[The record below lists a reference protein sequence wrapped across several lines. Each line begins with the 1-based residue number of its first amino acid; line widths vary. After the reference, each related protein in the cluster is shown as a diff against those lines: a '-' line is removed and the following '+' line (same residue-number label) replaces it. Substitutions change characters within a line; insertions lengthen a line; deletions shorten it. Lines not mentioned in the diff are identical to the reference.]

1 MNDQDKTKSEL
12 IKELQQLREDNNK
25 FRKSYGKDITDRKQS
40 VDALRESEARFR
52 NLFQEVQSVSVQ
64 GYGTDGTTK
73 YWNLASEQL
82 YGYTA
87 QEAIGQN
94 LLDLIIPSEMRED
107 VAHAMKNMA
116 ETGQP
121 IPSSELSLMRKD
133 GSRVSV
139 FSSHT
144 LISIPGHPQELFCID
159 IDLTERKQAEEALK
173 KSQLLLKS
181 SIESQRNTILFS
193 IDQEYKY
200 LYFNKAHSDAMKFAY
215 NTDISLGMNILD
227 CITSGADR
235 KAAKENYDRALKG
248 ETHSNIRIYGDIEL
262 AHYESF
268 FNPIFNENNEIIGAT
283 GLARNISSRKQAE
296 DAILNSKQK
305 KDNLVSKIPVGVYIL
320 KTKPEGTFALEYVSP
335 RMAEMLDLSV
345 ESLLTDKET
354 IFKAIHPDDLDG
366 FATLNQEGI
375 YLKRPFDWKGRV
387 IVKGEVRWLHITSL
401 PQQLESGDIL
411 WHGLIVDI
419 TKQMQNEAEIQLK
432 NEELIN
438 LNATKDKFF
447 SIIAHDLRSPF
458 NSFLGLTE
466 IMSEDLPNLTMPQLQ
481 EMIAGMN
488 KSATNLYRLLEN
500 LLNWSQ
506 IQKGTIPFNPE
517 EIQIGLVTGE
527 IIEMIQEQAKN
538 KKIKITT
545 EIPDGLVVFAD
556 SNMLQTII
564 RNLVSN
570 AIKYTNKGGR
580 ISLSVKSS
588 SDKNIVI
595 AIQDTGIG
603 MSREMVD
610 NLFRIDTNANR
621 KGTEGEPSTGLGLL
635 LCKEFV
641 EKHGGK
647 IWVESCEGKGS
658 TFYFTFPSH
667 W

>member
-1 MNDQDKTKSEL
+1 MNDQDKSKSEL
-12 IKELQQLREDNNK
+12 IKELQQLREDNKK
-25 FRKSYGKDITDRKQS
+25 FRKSYEADIAERRI
-40 VDALRESEARFR
+40 AEGAIRESETRFR

-64 GYGTDGTTK
+64 GYDTDGTTK

-94 LLDLIIPSEMRED
+94 LLDLIIPPEMREN
-107 VAHAMKNMA
+107 VALAIQNMA

-121 IPSSELSLMRKD
+121 IPSSELLLMRKD

-144 LISIPGHPQELFCID
+144 LISIPGRPKELFCID
-159 IDLTERKQAEEALK
+159 IDLTERKLAEEA
-173 KSQLLLKS
+173 
-181 SIESQRNTILFS
+181 
-193 IDQEYKY
+193 
-200 LYFNKAHSDAMKFAY
+200 
-215 NTDISLGMNILD
+215 
-227 CITSGADR
+227 
-235 KAAKENYDRALKG
+235 
-248 ETHSNIRIYGDIEL
+248 IR
-262 AHYESF
+262 
-268 FNPIFNENNEIIGAT
+268 
-283 GLARNISSRKQAE
+283 
-296 DAILNSKQK
+296 NSKQQY
-305 KDNLVSKIPVGVYIL
+305 DNLVSKIPVGVYIL
-320 KTKPEGTFALEYVSP
+320 KTKPDGTFALEYVSP
-335 RMAEMLDLSV
+335 RMAEMLDLST

-366 FATLNQEGI
+366 FARLNQEGI
-375 YLKRPFDWKGRV
+375 FLKRPFDWKGRV
-387 IVKGEVRWLHITSL
+387 IVKREVRWLHIRSL
-401 PQQLESGDIL
+401 PEQLENGDIL

-419 TKQMQNEAEIQLK
+419 TRQMQNEAEIKIK
-432 NEELIN
+432 NDELIN

-466 IMSEDLPNLTMPQLQ
+466 IMAEELPNLSMLQLR
-481 EMIAGMN
+481 EMVTGMN

-517 EIQIGLVTGE
+517 AVQIGLVIGE
-527 IIEMIQEQAKN
+527 SIEIIQEQAKN
-538 KKIKITT
+538 KEIEITT
-545 EIPDGLVVFAD
+545 DIPADFIVFAD
-556 SNMLQTII
+556 INMLQAII

-580 ISLSVKSS
+580 ISLSVNATN
-588 SDKNIVI
+588 DKNIGI

-603 MSREMVD
+603 MCSEMVAK
-610 NLFRIDTNANR
+610 LFRIDTRANR
-621 KGTEGEPSTGLGLL
+621 KGTDGEPSTGLGLL

-647 IWVESCEGKGS
+647 IWVDSEEGIGS
-658 TFYFTFPSH
+658 TFYFTLPMN
-667 W
+667 

>member
-12 IKELQQLREDNNK
+12 IKELQQLREDNEK
-25 FRKSYGKDITDRKQS
+25 LRKSSGKDISERKQS
-40 VDALRESEARFR
+40 VNALRESEARFR

-64 GYGTDGTTK
+64 GYGTDGRTK

-94 LLDLIIPSEMRED
+94 LLHLIIPPEMRED
-107 VAHAMKNMA
+107 VALAMQNMA

-159 IDLTERKQAEEALK
+159 IDLTELKQTEEALK
-173 KSQLLLKS
+173 KSQLLLKAS
-181 SIESQRNTILFS
+181 LESQRNTILFS
-193 IDQEYKY
+193 IDQEYNY
-200 LYFNKAHSDAMKFAY
+200 LYFNKAHSDAMKYAY
-215 NTDISLGMNILD
+215 NKDISLGMNILD

-235 KAAKENYDRALKG
+235 KAAKDNYDQALKG

-268 FNPIFNENNEIIGAT
+268 FNPIYNENNEIIGAT
-283 GLARNISSRKQAE
+283 GLARNISARKQAE
-296 DAILNSKQK
+296 EAILNSKQQY
-305 KDNLVSKIPVGVYIL
+305 DNLVSKIPVGVYIL
-320 KTKPEGTFALEYVSP
+320 KTKPDGNFALEYVSP
-335 RMAEMLDLSV
+335 RMAEILDLSA

-366 FATLNQEGI
+366 FTRLNQEGI
-375 YLKRPFDWKGRV
+375 FAKRPFDWKGRV

-401 PQQLESGDIL
+401 PEQLESGDIL

-419 TKQMQNEAEIQLK
+419 TRQMQNEAEIQLK

-466 IMSEDLPNLTMPQLQ
+466 IMAEELPNLTMSQLQ
-481 EMIAGMN
+481 EMAAGMN
-488 KSATNLYRLLEN
+488 KSATNLFRLLEN

-517 EIQIGLVTGE
+517 EVQIGIVIGE
-527 IIEMIQEQAKN
+527 SIEMIQEQAKYKN
-538 KKIKITT
+538 VKINTD
-545 EIPDGLVVFAD
+545 IPDGLVVFAD
-556 SNMLQTII
+556 SNMLQTVI
-564 RNLVSN
+564 RNLISN

-580 ISLSVKSS
+580 ISLSVEATN
-588 SDKNIVI
+588 DQNIVT

-603 MSREMVD
+603 MTAKMVD
-610 NLFRIDTNANR
+610 KLFRIDTNANR
-621 KGTEGEPSTGLGLL
+621 KGTDGEPSTGLGLL

-647 IWVESCEGKGS
+647 IWVESSEGKGS
-658 TFYFTFPSH
+658 AFNFTLPRQ
-667 W
+667 